1 MTAEDDSR
9 TSRMETNRQ
18 ISKTGT
24 MSTTTVNSSA
34 TGSGLL
40 SSSAIGRASASA
52 SRSVSLASV
61 SSDGSS
67 ESHLVEQEDI
77 VALTQEVRAF
87 KEALGKLRRL
97 FQPDKGIK

>member
-1 MTAEDDSR
+1 
-9 TSRMETNRQ
+9 MESLN
-18 ISKTGT
+18 SLNLKHSAAGGGATGPIR
-24 MSTTTVNSSA
+24 SASSA
-34 TGSGLL
+34 AAAAASSG
-40 SSSAIGRASASA
+40 ASAA

-61 SSDGSS
+61 SSDGSG

-97 FQPDKGIK
+97 FHPHDNKGNFEFIQFK